1 VTRAVLDSRGLREKV
16 PYCPD
21 HVRRLY
27 KAGKFP
33 KPFRLPGSQKKL
45 WFEDEVDAHLAEI
58 ASAQR
63 PQSAV

>member
-1 VTRAVLDSRGLREKV
+1 MTRTVLDSKGLQEKI

-33 KPFRLPGSQKKL
+33 KPFKLPGSHKKL
-45 WFEDEVDAHLAEI
+45 WFEDEIDDHLAEL
-58 ASAQR
+58 AAQR
-63 PQSAV
+63 DGGAA